1 MIEMFLCVFKVEV
14 ISTLNNESLRKI
26 DVLSPYVC
34 ETVQEISMQVAMLL
48 FLECN
53 KICT

>member
-1 MIEMFLCVFKVEV
+1 MRVDL
-14 ISTLNNESLRKI
+14 
-26 DVLSPYVC
+26 LSPYVC
-34 ETVQEISMQVAMLL
+34 ETVQEISIQVAMLL